1 MFPVGNDRLSC
12 KTRQVTRVGRP
23 PVEPVDKTTRTKS
36 RQQGRHAG
44 IDRKRIVEAARSL
57 EPQSLS
63 IQAVADIL
71 GVDRKAVNYHV
82 TNLSGLL
89 ELVAIDAF
97 SMNFAQLDLSSA
109 TDWKQACLEYAVALH
124 DSLISTGVLVSYFRF
139 QDPGDLSMLGPAD
152 FVMQSLYEAGFDDEQ
167 VGNAIILIVNVA
179 MSAARDDV
187 MVAVGGTH
195 PQVPLILNALR
206 DAYPRQFPALQRAIS
221 VSPVRAPYG
230 LRQLEASMDIVTRGL
245 ESVLRSSHPALSP
258 QP

>member
-1 MFPVGNDRLSC
+1 MKTLSS
-12 KTRQVTRVGRP
+12 TAQP
-23 PVEPVDKTTRTKS
+23 AP

-44 IDRKRIVEAARSL
+44 LDRRRIAEAARTL

-63 IQAVADIL
+63 IQAVADLL

-89 ELVAIDAF
+89 ELVAVDAF

-109 TDWKQACLEYAVALH
+109 TDWKQACREYAVALH
-124 DSLISTGVLVSYFRF
+124 DSLIRTGVLVSYFRF

-152 FVMQSLYEAGFDDEQ
+152 FVMQSLYDAGFNDEQ

-195 PQVPLILNALR
+195 PQVPLILDALR

-221 VSPVRAPYG
+221 LSPARAPYG
-230 LRQLEASMDIVTRGL
+230 PRQLEASMDIVTRGL
-245 ESVLRSSHPALSP
+245 ESVLLSSQPPLSP
-258 QP
+258 HGQGLG